1 MSKIGLRNFWFQF
14 HKWIGLILAILII
27 PICITGSALVWH
39 DALDKALNPQ
49 RFAFTSAQAKLEPSA
64 YAAAAQRVLAPGER
78 IVSLRFAEGEPVTVA
93 ATQRPKGG
101 AGARPQG
108 RPGRTVV
115 YMDPGTAKVLD
126 KADGNAGLVRFMHG
140 LHGSLLV
147 PGVGRQIVGWI
158 GVAMVISTVSG
169 IWLWWPTVGKW
180 LRGLRWKRH
189 RNFDTNLHHQMGFWI
204 ALPLFALSL
213 TGAWISFPAF
223 FGKLSGD
230 AQQARPGGGG
240 PDRMAMMRA
249 KPLADPATSLDQAI
263 AASRKLAPEV
273 VTSINWPTDLK
284 PQWSISFDGKTVAV
298 EDATGAAKLDKPR
311 ETRETTARLMRRI
324 HDGTDMGTFWQVI
337 IFIGGIIPAI
347 LAITGIIMW
356 WRARKWR
363 GDMAQR
369 QKRKAAT
376 A

>member
-1 MSKIGLRNFWFQF
+1 MSKIALRNFWFQF

-49 RFAFTSAQAKLEPSA
+49 RFAFTSSEAKLPPSA
-64 YAAAAQRVLAPGER
+64 YAATAQAALAPGER
-78 IVSLRFAEGEPVTVA
+78 IVSLRFAEDEPVMIA
-93 ATQRPKGG
+93 AAQPRKEG
-101 AGARPQG
+101 AKG

-115 YMDPGTAKVLD
+115 YMDPGTGKVLD

-140 LHGSLLV
+140 LHGSLLI

-158 GVAMVISTVSG
+158 GVAMLISSISG
-169 IWLWWPTVGKW
+169 LWLWWPTVGSW
-180 LRGLRWKRH
+180 LKGLRWKRH

-223 FGKLSGD
+223 FGKISGE
-230 AQQARPGGGG
+230 AQQARPGQ
-240 PDRMAMMRA
+240 PDRAAMMRA
-249 KPLADPATSLDQAI
+249 KPLEKPTTSLDQAI
-263 AASRKLAPEV
+263 AASTALTPDK
-273 VTSINWPTDLK
+273 VTSVNWPTDLK
-284 PQWSISFDGKTVAV
+284 AEWSVSFNGRTVAV
-298 EDATGAAKLDKPR
+298 DDATGAAKLDKPR
-311 ETRETTARLMRRI
+311 DTTETTARLMRRI
-324 HDGTDMGTFWQVI
+324 HDGTGMGLIWQIVI
-337 IFIGGIIPAI
+337 FLGGILPAI

-363 GDMAQR
+363 RDLARR
-369 QKRKAAT
+369 QKAKAKPAIV
-376 A
+376 

>member
-1 MSKIGLRNFWFQF
+1 MSKIALRNFWFQF
-14 HKWIGLILAILII
+14 HKWIGLLLAILII

-49 RFAFTSAQAKLEPSA
+49 RHAFTSEQAKLEPSA
-64 YAAAAQRVLAPGER
+64 YAAAAQSVLAPGER
-78 IVSLRFAEGEPVTVA
+78 IVSLRFAEGEPVMVA
-93 ATQRPKGG
+93 AAQPRKEGPGSRP
-101 AGARPQG
+101 AG

-169 IWLWWPTVGKW
+169 IWLWWPTVGSW
-180 LRGLRWKRH
+180 LKGLRWKRH

-204 ALPLFALSL
+204 ALPLFVLSL

-223 FGKLSGD
+223 FGAFSGE
-230 AQQARPGGGG
+230 AQRARPGQ

-249 KPLADPATSLDQAI
+249 KPLAAPATSLDQAV
-263 AASRKLAPEV
+263 ATSRALTTGQ
-273 VTSINWPTDLK
+273 VTSVNWPTDLK
-284 PQWSISFDGKTVAV
+284 PEWSVSFNGKTVAV
-298 EDATGAAKLDKPR
+298 EDASGAAKLDKPR
-311 ETRETTARLMRRI
+311 ENRETTARLMRRI
-324 HDGTDMGTFWQVI
+324 HDGTDMGLFWQIV

-356 WRARKWR
+356 LRARKWR
-363 GDMAQR
+363 GELARR
-369 QKRKAAT
+369 QKRKPAIA
-376 A
+376 

>member
-1 MSKIGLRNFWFQF
+1 MSKVALRNFWFQF
-14 HKWIGLILAILII
+14 HKWIGLLLAIAII
-27 PICITGSALVWH
+27 PISVTGAALVWH

-49 RFAFTSAQAKLEPSA
+49 RFAFTQTEAKLDPSA

-78 IVSLRFAEGEPVTVA
+78 IVSLRFAEGEPVMIA
-93 ATQRPKGG
+93 AAQPRKE
-101 AGARPQG
+101 GARG

-126 KADGNAGLVRFMHG
+126 KADGNAGVVRFMHG

-158 GVAMVISTVSG
+158 GVAMTISTISG
-169 IWLWWPTVGKW
+169 IWLWWPTVGSW
-180 LRGLRWKRH
+180 LKGLRWKRH

-204 ALPLFALSL
+204 ALPLFVLSL

-230 AQQARPGGGG
+230 VQQTRPGQ

-249 KPLADPATSLDQAI
+249 KPLPNPVTSLDQAI
-263 AASRKLAPEV
+263 ASSNALAPEP
-273 VTSINWPTDLK
+273 VTSVNWPTDLK
-284 PQWSISFDGKTVAV
+284 PEWSVSKNGKTVSV
-298 EDATGAAKLDKPR
+298 DDASGAAKLDKAR
-311 ETRETTARLMRRI
+311 GERRETTARLMRRI
-324 HDGTDMGTFWQVI
+324 HDGTDMGPVWQVV
-337 IFIGGIIPAI
+337 IFIGGILPAI

-363 GDMAQR
+363 GDLTMRQR
-369 QKRKAAT
+369 RKAA
-376 A
+376 AA

>member
-1 MSKIGLRNFWFQF
+1 MSKITLRNFWFQF
-14 HKWIGLILAILII
+14 HKWIGLLLAILII

-39 DALDKALNPQ
+39 DALDEALNPQ
-49 RFAFTSAQAKLEPSA
+49 RYAFTSEQAKLEPSA
-64 YAAAAQRVLAPGER
+64 YAAAAQSVLAPGER
-78 IVSLRFAEGEPVTVA
+78 IVSLRFADGEPVMVA
-93 ATQRPKGG
+93 AAQPRKEG
-101 AGARPQG
+101 AKG

-169 IWLWWPTVGKW
+169 IWLWWPTVGSW
-180 LRGLRWKRH
+180 LKGLRWKRH

-204 ALPLFALSL
+204 ALPLFVLSL

-223 FGKLSGD
+223 FGAISGE
-230 AQQARPGGGG
+230 AQRVRPGQ

-249 KPLADPATSLDQAI
+249 KPLATPATSLDQAV
-263 AASRKLAPEV
+263 AASRTLTRGQ
-273 VTSINWPTDLK
+273 VTSVNWPTDMK
-284 PQWSISFDGKTVAV
+284 PEWSVSFNGKTVAI
-298 EDATGAAKLDKPR
+298 EDASGAAKLDKPR
-311 ETRETTARLMRRI
+311 ENRETTARLMRRI
-324 HDGTDMGTFWQVI
+324 HDGTDMGLFWQIVI
-337 IFIGGIIPAI
+337 FVGGIIPAI

-356 WRARKWR
+356 LRARKWR
-363 GDMAQR
+363 GELARR
-369 QKRKAAT
+369 QKRKPAT